1 MDWNGRNGCD
11 ALNCTVCRR
20 GTFFNRN
27 WNFPPHE
34 KVRGLNYRR
43 PGHYQSINLYHCI
56 TLYML
61 LLGMTYKRSEKGAD
75 NTGLSCFHV
84 MQHWS
89 IILHIPYKVLQST
102 CYSEFGVRSRQGLQ
116 DYEYSV
122 PIVPGTRV
130 VHNLLCGTVPGT
142 INITYLYIVQY
153 LFRKSEC
160 NPDCNLTIH
169 LCIPVSRLQWSW
181 CYQV

>member
-122 PIVPGTRV
+122 HCTRYSSSAQLTLWYCTWYYKY
-130 VHNLLCGTVPGT
+130 NISIYSTVL
-142 INITYLYIVQY
+142 I
-153 LFRKSEC
+153 
-160 NPDCNLTIH
+160 
-169 LCIPVSRLQWSW
+169 
-181 CYQV
+181 